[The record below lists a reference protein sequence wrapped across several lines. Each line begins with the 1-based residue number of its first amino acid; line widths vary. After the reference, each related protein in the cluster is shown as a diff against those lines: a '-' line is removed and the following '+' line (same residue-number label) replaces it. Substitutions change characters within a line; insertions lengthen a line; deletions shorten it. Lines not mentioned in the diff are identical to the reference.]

1 MTPFSGLDPSPAP
14 TPVTLALIDNGSLEP
29 AAHASLRR
37 AAAAI
42 GHLAGAEV
50 AAVSWRH
57 SDRIPAAELGGQP
70 AWTLGPWVRD
80 QVARG
85 EREFVFVPFFISAQG
100 AIGSALRAELE
111 ALQAEEGL
119 RDGEAP
125 PHGSPAFSFTFTAG
139 LAAAGV
145 LPAIVAARIRE
156 TAAARSLH
164 RPAVVIVDHGGPSAS
179 SAAVRDAVATATG
192 DLLAPA
198 FPPPVAASMES
209 PSGPGFAFNRP
220 LLAEA
225 LDALQVP
232 ADVII
237 APLFLSPGRH
247 AGPGGDLAEIVRDA
261 AARRPGLRGH
271 FTDLIGSHPLAL
283 ASLARALRDA
293 LAHPVALPS

>member
-1 MTPFSGLDPSPAP
+1 MTI
-14 TPVTLALIDNGSLEP
+14 ALIDNGSLEP
-29 AAHASLRR
+29 AAHESLRR

-42 GHLAGAEV
+42 GRLAGAEV

-57 SDRIPAAELGGQP
+57 SDRIPAAELGGNA

-100 AIGSALRAELE
+100 AIGSALRTELE
-111 ALQAEEGL
+111 ALQAEEAL
-119 RDGEAP
+119 QSYAALP
-125 PHGSPAFSFTFTAG
+125 PDSPAFSFTFTAG
-139 LAAAGV
+139 LAAEGV

-156 TAAARSLH
+156 TAAARGLH

-179 SAAVRDAVATATG
+179 SAAVRDAVASAAG
-192 DLLAPA
+192 ELLAPA
-198 FPPPVAASMES
+198 FPRPAAASMES
-209 PSGPGFAFNRP
+209 PPGPDFAFNRP

-225 LDALQVP
+225 LDAVPVP

-247 AGPGGDLAEIVRDA
+247 AGPGGDLAEIVSEA

-271 FTDLIGSHPLAL
+271 FTDLIGSHPVVSAT
-283 ASLARALRDA
+283 LARALRDA
-293 LAHPVALPS
+293 LARPVALPS